1 MQMWC
6 RFSPYR
12 WAHHLSIIRSDSIND
27 CGVVWDGWD
36 GGGGVVRYFQIA
48 IAESLSVFDYLQLK
62 IN

>member
-1 MQMWC
+1 M
-6 RFSPYR
+6 
-12 WAHHLSIIRSDSIND
+12 I
-27 CGVVWDGWD
+27 VVLFEMGGM